1 MKTLRVE
8 LGERSYPIFLGSGLL
23 EDRQLLRSIVPARQI
38 AIITNDIVGPLYQE
52 RLIRGLDSERI
63 DVFTLPDGEANKT
76 LDTWTGIHEFLAAH
90 RHNRSTTIIALGG
103 GVVGDMAGFAAATWQ
118 RGVRFV
124 QIPTTLLAQVDSSV
138 GGKTGVNLPAGKNL
152 VGAFFQPSAVLA
164 DTDFLATLP
173 DREYRAGLAE
183 VLKYG
188 VIADPLF
195 FRFLE
200 QNVDA
205 ILARETNAL
214 THCIER
220 SCAIKAEVVAG
231 DEREEGRRAILNFGH
246 TFGHAIENLV
256 GYGELLHGEAVGLGM
271 VMAADL
277 SCRLGHL
284 DWTSARRIKG
294 LVGAFGLP
302 VSKQS
307 NLLSA
312 DAMRHA
318 FGMDKKVMDGRV
330 RFVLATALGHAEIR
344 DDVTAPA
351 LDATLNTD
359 SLCNSDG

>member
-8 LGERSYPIFLGSGLL
+8 LGERSYPIYIGAGMV
-23 EDRQLLRSIVPARQI
+23 ENRQLLQSIIPSRQV
-38 AIITNDIVGPLYQE
+38 AIITNDVVGPLYQE
-52 RLIRGLDSERI
+52 RLIHGLDSERI
-63 DVFTLPDGEANKT
+63 DVFTLPDGEKNKT
-76 LDTWTGIHEFLAAH
+76 LDTWARIHDFLATR
-90 RHNRSTTIIALGG
+90 RHNRSTTIVALGG
-103 GVVGDMAGFAAATWQ
+103 GVIGDMAGFAAATWQ

-152 VGAFFQPSAVLA
+152 VGAFYQPSAVLA
-164 DTDFLATLP
+164 DTDFLTTLP
-173 DREYRAGLAE
+173 NREYKAGLAE

-188 VIADPLF
+188 VIADASLF
-195 FRFLE
+195 GFLE
-200 QNVDA
+200 RNVDK
-205 ILARETNAL
+205 ILARETSVL

-231 DEREEGRRAILNFGH
+231 DEREDGRRAILNFGH
-246 TFGHAIENLV
+246 TFGHAIENV
-256 GYGELLHGEAVGLGM
+256 AGYGEFLHGEAVGLGM

-277 SCRLGHL
+277 SMRLGHL
-284 DWTSARRIKG
+284 DANSARRIKA

-302 VSKQS
+302 VSRPTDS
-307 NLLSA
+307 ITA

-330 RFVLATALGHAEIR
+330 RFVLVTALGNVEIR
-344 DDVTAPA
+344 DDVSGPA

-359 SLCNSDG
+359 ILCNSDG

>member
-8 LGERSYPIFLGSGLL
+8 LGERSYPIYMGAGLL
-23 EDRQLLRSIVPARQI
+23 EDRALLQSIVPTRQV
-38 AIITNDIVGPLYQE
+38 AIVTNDVVGPLYQE
-52 RLIRGLDSERI
+52 RLMRGLDREQV
-63 DVFTLPDGEANKT
+63 DVLTLPDGEANKT
-76 LDTWTGIHEFLAAH
+76 LDTWAGIHDFLATR

-103 GVVGDMAGFAAATWQ
+103 GVVGDIAGFAAATWQ

-164 DTDFLATLP
+164 DTDFLITLP

-188 VIADPLF
+188 VIADPF
-195 FRFLE
+195 FFGFLE
-200 QNVDA
+200 RNIDA
-205 ILARETNAL
+205 ILARETSVL

-231 DEREEGRRAILNFGH
+231 DEREDGRRAILNFGH
-246 TFGHAIENLV
+246 TFGHAIEKLA
-256 GYGELLHGEAVGLGM
+256 GYGEWLHGEAVGLGM

-284 DWTSARRIKG
+284 DRSSARRIKA

-302 VSKQS
+302 VSRTS
-307 NLLSA
+307 NLLNA
-312 DAMRHA
+312 EAMRHA

-330 RFVLATALGHAEIR
+330 RFVLATALGNAEIR
-344 DDVTAPA
+344 DDVTDPA